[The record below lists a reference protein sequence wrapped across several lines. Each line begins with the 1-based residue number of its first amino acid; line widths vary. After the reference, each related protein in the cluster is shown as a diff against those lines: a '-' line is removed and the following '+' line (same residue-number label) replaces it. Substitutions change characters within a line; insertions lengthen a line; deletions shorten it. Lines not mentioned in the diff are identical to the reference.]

1 MLVPFYRI
9 EEACKSVSKVFSSGL
24 NPSALEFMERDAI
37 DWTIKYTDINMTIE
51 DDVKAHLL
59 IEFDGNDLEVL
70 LHNNCEEISKIML
83 DFGVVT
89 FFLADS
95 QRQKDQLWMLSE
107 ENRGRKIKFLFIK
120 KKIL

>member
-1 MLVPFYRI
+1 MLVPFYCI

-70 LHNNCEEISKIML
+70 YNNCEEISKIML
-83 DFGVVT
+83 DFKCGI
-89 FFLADS
+89 FFL
-95 QRQKDQLWMLSE
+95 QIVKDKRTVMNLKK
-107 ENRGRKIKFLFIK
+107 NRRP
-120 KKIL
+120 